1 MKRSKWLG
9 FILAVA
15 IGFLLF
21 KLWSLIAG
29 VLATVVLLVVFVV
42 LAGSGL
48 IWGSDDEDED
58 QDGDDEDDDDEQEE
72 DD

>member
-1 MKRSKWLG
+1 MKRSKWLIIG

-21 KLWSLIAG
+21 KLWNLIVGAF
-29 VLATVVLLVVFVV
+29 AAVVLFVAFAVV
-42 LAGSGL
+42 AGSGFG
-48 IWGSDDEDED
+48 WGSDDGDEDE
-58 QDGDDEDDDDEQEE
+58 DDEDDDNE

>member
-1 MKRSKWLG
+1 MKRSKWLIIG

-21 KLWSLIAG
+21 KLWNLIVGAF
-29 VLATVVLLVVFVV
+29 AAVVLFVAFAV
-42 LAGSGL
+42 AAGSGFG
-48 IWGSDDEDED
+48 WGSDDGDEDE
-58 QDGDDEDDDDEQEE
+58 DDEDDDNE

>member
-1 MKRSKWLG
+1 MKRSKWLIIG

-21 KLWSLIAG
+21 KLWNLIVGAFAA
-29 VLATVVLLVVFVV
+29 VVVFVAFAV
-42 LAGSGL
+42 AVGSGFG
-48 IWGSDDEDED
+48 WGSDDGDE
-58 QDGDDEDDDDEQEE
+58 DEDDDDDDNE